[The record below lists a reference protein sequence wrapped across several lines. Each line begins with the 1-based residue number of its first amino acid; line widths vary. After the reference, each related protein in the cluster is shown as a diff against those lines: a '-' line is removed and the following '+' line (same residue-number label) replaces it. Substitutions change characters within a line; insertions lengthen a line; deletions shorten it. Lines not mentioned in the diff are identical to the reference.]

1 MNNEKKSQQNAYTH
15 TNRHTGTVI
24 SFSPMLSIFDKD
36 FFREKQKQ
44 NEILGRN
51 LVRYRYFTHSLI
63 YWFNFFN
70 LIIFSLENKRIY
82 EKHCNFSE

>member
-51 LVRYRYFTHSLI
+51 LV
-63 YWFNFFN
+63 
-70 LIIFSLENKRIY
+70 
-82 EKHCNFSE
+82 